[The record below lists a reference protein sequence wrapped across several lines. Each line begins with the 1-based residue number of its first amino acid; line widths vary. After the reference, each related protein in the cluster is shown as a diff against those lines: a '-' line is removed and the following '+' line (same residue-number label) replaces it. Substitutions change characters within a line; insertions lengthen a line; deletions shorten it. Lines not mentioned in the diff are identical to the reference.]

1 MEETGEMGKGTEF
14 ASRTRRKEIT
24 EHIMKKRQTRI
35 NPVRLLFPVVCLFVS
50 TCLWAQNGTSA
61 DKVTSAL
68 PKEPAASSAQSVIAS
83 SFVIGVDDI
92 LAINVWKEPDISR
105 SVPVR
110 SDGKISL
117 PLVGELQARGQ
128 TPKKLEVEIAKRLQQ
143 YISDPEVTVIVQ
155 EIKSQKFNVL
165 GMVMR
170 PGSYP
175 LTKPTTVLDAIALAG
190 GFRDFAKQKDIYVL
204 RPVAQGSPKRLT
216 FNYKDVVK
224 GRNPAQNIE
233 LESNDTIVIP

>member
-1 MEETGEMGKGTEF
+1 
-14 ASRTRRKEIT
+14 
-24 EHIMKKRQTRI
+24 MKKRQTTRI
-35 NPVRLLFPVVCLFVS
+35 NPVRLLAPVVCLFVS
-50 TCLWAQNGTSA
+50 TCLWAQNGTSTNR
-61 DKVTSAL
+61 VPSAST
-68 PKEPAASSAQSVIAS
+68 KEPAAGSAQSVIAS
-83 SFVIGVDDI
+83 SFVIGVDDV

-117 PLVGELQARGQ
+117 PLVGELEARGQ

-204 RPVAQGSPKRLT
+204 RPVADGSPKRFA
-216 FNYKDVVK
+216 FNYKEVVK